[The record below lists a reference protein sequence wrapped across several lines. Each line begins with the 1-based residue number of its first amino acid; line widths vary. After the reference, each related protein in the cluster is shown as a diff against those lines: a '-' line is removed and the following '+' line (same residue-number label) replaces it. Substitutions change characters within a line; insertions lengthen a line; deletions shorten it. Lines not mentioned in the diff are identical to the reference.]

1 MRVSELAKEL
11 GLTSKEVIE
20 KLASIQIVVKTHS
33 SAVTPDQV
41 KRLKDF
47 IAGGSKTEVK
57 KPKAFIVKKAKPEEK
72 PEVKVVEQEKATE
85 QEEVKSEPSKT
96 VEKVERPKVEVVKK
110 APVNRLE
117 IVRHASKPSDRPQR
131 PSDRPQ
137 RPQKPGDKQ
146 KTADKPI
153 ERHIIPQDIYENKGS
168 SSKHKQSD
176 KRKDKISK

>member
-57 KPKAFIVKKAKPEEK
+57 KPKAFIVKKAKTPK
-72 PEVKVVEQEKATE
+72 TKV
-85 QEEVKSEPSKT
+85 
-96 VEKVERPKVEVVKK
+96 
-110 APVNRLE
+110 
-117 IVRHASKPSDRPQR
+117 
-131 PSDRPQ
+131 
-137 RPQKPGDKQ
+137 
-146 KTADKPI
+146 
-153 ERHIIPQDIYENKGS
+153 
-168 SSKHKQSD
+168 
-176 KRKDKISK
+176 